1 MIISATARVLLFFLF
16 FYLSAAVQ
24 AQKRV
29 PVGPPSGPP
38 PGGGSSGVSHPKSPS
53 TGGANHPKSQSGSGP
68 AAISKQSSASRFT
81 DVIGKIFERDI
92 ELLDWLNSM
101 KNERKRLFRII
112 ADADKASLFMFENVK
127 AGTKFEYTVILVN
140 ESLDPKSLLARINQY
155 INKTFIGIH
164 RLSNNSHLMVFYG

>member
-29 PVGPPSGPP
+29 PVGTPSGPP
-38 PGGGSSGVSHPKSPS
+38 LGGGSSGVSHPKSPS
-53 TGGANHPKSQSGSGP
+53 TGGASHPKSQSGSGP

-81 DVIGKIFERDI
+81 DVGKIFERDI

-127 AGTKFEYTVILVN
+127 AGTKFDYTVILVN
-140 ESLDPKSLLARINQY
+140 ESLDPKSLIARINQY

-164 RLSNNSHLMVFYG
+164 RLSNNSYLMVFYG